1 MARRKVGNFMLEKL
15 THDDFFNRL
24 HQKFLVHHD
33 DGTLEAELIECR
45 KLASP
50 GGPDVQRQPFALIF
64 RGPRQPVLA
73 QQIYKLEGGAMGPL
87 EIFIVPMGPDS
98 VGMRYEAIFS

>member
-1 MARRKVGNFMLEKL
+1 
-15 THDDFFNRL
+15 L
-24 HQKFLVHHD
+24 HQKFLVYHD
-33 DGTLEAELIECR
+33 NGTLEAELIECR

-50 GGPDVQRQPFALIF
+50 GGPDAPRQSFALIF

-73 QQIYKLEGGAMGPL
+73 QRIYKLEAGSMGPL

-98 VGMRYEAIFS
+98 LGMRYEAIFS